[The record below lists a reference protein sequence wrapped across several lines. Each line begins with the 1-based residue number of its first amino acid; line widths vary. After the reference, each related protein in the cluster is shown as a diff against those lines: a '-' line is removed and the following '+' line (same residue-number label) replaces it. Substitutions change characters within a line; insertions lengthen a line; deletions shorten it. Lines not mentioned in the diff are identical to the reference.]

1 MKHQPALLG
10 FSQKRRTGFTLIEL
24 LVVIAIIAALAAV
37 VFGGLTGV
45 DKSTSLRSGQA
56 VIANMLSAARS
67 KAMASGHDV
76 LFLVNDNASDVT
88 RYRRMLAVVDR
99 LDTTKVYSVAYL
111 PAGNYVVPH
120 QSRFSSSLIKD
131 GTDWSTTSGASLT
144 STALSATV
152 SRSVESATS
161 ETWESFPLYVEGTS
175 NQQGRIV
182 IASGR
187 ELSPTEAGNAGA
199 PIQLESPDQV
209 RDMLM
214 SYYGLARMIND
225 KLGF

>member
-1 MKHQPALLG
+1 MKG
-10 FSQKRRTGFTLIEL
+10 FAPRITLRRSGCAAFTLIEL
-24 LVVIAIIAALAAV
+24 LVVIAIVAALAAV
-37 VFGGLTGV
+37 VFGGLNGA

-56 VIANMLSAARS
+56 IVANMLAAARS
-67 KAMASGHDV
+67 KAMSSGRDV

-99 LDTTKVYSVAYL
+99 LDAALVYSVAYL
-111 PAGNYVVPH
+111 PAGVYVVPH
-120 QSRFSSSLIKD
+120 QSHFSSSLIQRGD
-131 GTDWSTTSGASLT
+131 SWITTTGFSLT

-152 SRSVESATS
+152 SRAVDSGTTES
-161 ETWESFPLYVEGTS
+161 WESFPLYTEGTS

-187 ELSPTEAGNAGA
+187 ERSPADAAAVGS
-199 PIQLESPDQV
+199 PILLESPDQV
-209 RDMLM
+209 RGMLM

-225 KLGF
+225 RLGF